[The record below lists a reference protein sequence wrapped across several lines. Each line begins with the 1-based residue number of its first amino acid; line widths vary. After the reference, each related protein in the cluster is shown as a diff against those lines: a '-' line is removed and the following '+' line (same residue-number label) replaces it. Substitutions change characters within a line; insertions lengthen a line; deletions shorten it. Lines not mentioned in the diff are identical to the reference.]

1 MPIYKMDGKKD
12 GLQKYRV
19 RINYTDNLGVQKQ
32 LDRVAYGKDAAK
44 ELESRLMRDL
54 KEETGNKITVADL
67 CGEYIRVKRNEIRES
82 TLDKQVKHLN
92 KYVIPFFNSTRLS
105 KLTVPQL
112 QRWKTYIE
120 DLRTTKQEPLSL
132 SYKQKLFSAFRSV
145 LNYAVKMEYIDKNPL
160 SKLGNFKDANA
171 VKHDMDF
178 YTADEFLKFIAA
190 AREQAEQSE
199 QVSGSLYEWNFY
211 VFFNIA
217 FYTGMRKGEIHA
229 LKWTDISDNTIHVTR
244 SIAQKLKGG
253 DRETP
258 PKNKSSVRDI
268 QIPLPLKNVLTEHYN
283 RLKTLDG
290 FSDDWRICGGVKCLR
305 DSTIEKRNQKYAS
318 AAGLKKIRI
327 HDFRHSH
334 ASYLAHF
341 GINIQEIARRLGH
354 AKVEMTWNT
363 YSHLYPK
370 EEERALTV
378 LNMIGKTQKRYKL
391 RVKNVYTEKQTA

>member
-1 MPIYKMDGKKD
+1 MPIYKTGDKKN

-19 RINYTDNLGVQKQ
+19 RVNYVDSFGAYKQ
-32 LDRVAYGKDAAK
+32 IERVAYGKDAAK
-44 ELESRLMRDL
+44 ELESRLVRDL
-54 KEETGNKITVADL
+54 NNEDISMKITVTDL
-67 CGEYIRVKRNEIRES
+67 CNEYIRVKRNEVRES
-82 TLDKQVKHLN
+82 TLDRNSKIIKS
-92 KYVIPFFNSTRLS
+92 YIIPFFGSARLG
-105 KLTVPQL
+105 KLTVPQF
-112 QRWKTYIE
+112 QRWKTHIDEYM
-120 DLRTTKQEPLSL
+120 TSTKNSLSL
-132 SYKQKLFSAFRSV
+132 EYKHKIYSVFRAV

-160 SKLGNFKDANA
+160 TKLGNFKDANII
-171 VKHDMDF
+171 KNDMDF

-199 QVSGSLYEWNFY
+199 QTFGSLYEWNFY

-217 FYTGMRKGEIHA
+217 FYTGMRKGEINA

-268 QIPLPLKNVLTEHYN
+268 QIPLPLKDVLTEHYN
-283 RLKTLDG
+283 RLKMLDG

-305 DSTIEKRNQKYAS
+305 DSTIENRNQKYAS

-334 ASYLAHF
+334 ASLLANN

-354 AKVEMTWNT
+354 SDIKMTWNT

-378 LNMIGKTQKRYKL
+378 LNKIRAKI
-391 RVKNVYTEKQTA
+391 